1 MERNTKTI
9 AGKLQPGDRFYKAN
23 DKKKIVWEVREMGAM
38 VTIGDANISRLS
50 YPEKIRTETEVIF
63 LRHNKIEA

>member
-9 AGKLQPGDRFYKAN
+9 AGSLQQGDRFYKSN
-23 DKKKIVWEVREMGAM
+23 DKKKRVYEVRSFGSM
-38 VTIGDANISRLS
+38 VTVVDANIRNLS

-63 LRHNKIEA
+63 LRHADAD